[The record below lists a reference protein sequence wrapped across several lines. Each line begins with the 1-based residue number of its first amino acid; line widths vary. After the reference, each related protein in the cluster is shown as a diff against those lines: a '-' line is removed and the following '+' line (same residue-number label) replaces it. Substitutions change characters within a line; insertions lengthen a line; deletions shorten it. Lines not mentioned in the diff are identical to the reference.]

1 MGVQTSKHTDTM
13 SRFKQERIN
22 GVYREIESKSLREIA
37 IIILNERFE
46 KKVSQYE
53 AEWLDALADK
63 LRDGDSFNEMQLM
76 QELYTNPKKELIE
89 RYLEK

>member
-1 MGVQTSKHTDTM
+1 M
-13 SRFKQERIN
+13 STFKQERID
-22 GVYREIESKSLREIA
+22 GVVREIERKSLQEIA
-37 IIILNERFE
+37 MIILDERFE

-53 AEWLDALADK
+53 AEWLDELADK

-89 RYLEK
+89 RYLDK

>member
-1 MGVQTSKHTDTM
+1 M

-22 GVYREIESKSLREIA
+22 GVYREIESKSLREIS

-63 LRDGDSFNEMQLM
+63 LRDGDMFNEMQLM

>member
-1 MGVQTSKHTDTM
+1 M

-22 GVYREIESKSLREIA
+22 GVYREIESKSLREIS

-46 KKVSQYE
+46 KKISQYE
-53 AEWLDALADK
+53 AEWLDALADN

-89 RYLEK
+89 RYLDK

>member
-1 MGVQTSKHTDTM
+1 M
-13 SRFKQERIN
+13 STFKQERID
-22 GVYREIESKSLREIA
+22 GVVREIERKSLQEIA
-37 IIILNERFE
+37 MIILEERFDSRV
-46 KKVSQYE
+46 KRYE

-63 LRDGDSFNEMQLM
+63 LRDGDSFSEMQLM

>member
-1 MGVQTSKHTDTM
+1 M

-22 GVYREIESKSLREIA
+22 GVYREIESKSLREIS

-63 LRDGDSFNEMQLM
+63 LRDGDMFNEMQLM
-76 QELYTNPKKELIE
+76 EELYLNPKKELIE